1 MQDISAHI
9 TYREATYSPTA
20 ESLGISNVPS
30 KAAFQSMQ
38 LVAQTVFEPVRN
50 YIGKPIKVTSFYRSQ
65 ALNKAIGGSKSSQ
78 HVLGQAIDMKHT
90 EGFTNAEIFQLI
102 RHRGIFDQ
110 LIWEFGTD
118 HEPDWVHVSYKPT
131 GNRKQVLKSVKVDG
145 KTKYLVR

>member
-9 TYREATYSPTA
+9 TYREATHSETA
-20 ESLGISNVPS
+20 EKLGIKNIPS
-30 KAAFQSMQ
+30 KAEFQSMQ

-50 YIGKPIKVTSFYRSQ
+50 YIGKPIKVTSFYRSL

-78 HVLGQAIDMKHT
+78 HVLGQAIDMVHSD
-90 EGFTNAEIFQLI
+90 GFTNLEIFQLI

-118 HEPDWVHVSYKPT
+118 YEPAWVHVSYRPT

-145 KTKYLVR
+145 KTKYLVI

>member
-9 TYREATYSPTA
+9 TYREATHSETA
-20 ESLGISNVPS
+20 ESLGIKNIPS
-30 KAAFQSMQ
+30 KAEFQSMQ
-38 LVAQTVFEPVRN
+38 LVAQTVFEPVRS
-50 YIGKPIKVTSFYRSQ
+50 YIRKPIKVTSFYRSL

-78 HVLGQAIDMKHT
+78 HVLGQAIDMVHT
-90 EGFTNAEIFQLI
+90 EGFTNLEIFQLI

-118 HEPDWVHVSYKPT
+118 YEPAWVHVSYRPT

-145 KTKYLVR
+145 KTKYLVI